1 MCLAIPMRVI
11 EVDGLRGRVEA
22 SGVCHEVRFDLV
34 GDIRVGEFVLIHAG
48 YAIQVMDEAAAA
60 EQLALLESILSADED
75 AAVAADARP
84 ALGLGTGSGSTA
96 VPGPEPHSGT

>member
-1 MCLAIPMRVI
+1 MCLAVPMRVI
-11 EVDGLRGRVEA
+11 KADGLRGVVEA

-60 EQLALLESILSADED
+60 EQLALLEAMLSGDED
-75 AAVAADARP
+75 ASPAPDAR
-84 ALGLGTGSGSTA
+84 SGA
-96 VPGPEPHSGT
+96 